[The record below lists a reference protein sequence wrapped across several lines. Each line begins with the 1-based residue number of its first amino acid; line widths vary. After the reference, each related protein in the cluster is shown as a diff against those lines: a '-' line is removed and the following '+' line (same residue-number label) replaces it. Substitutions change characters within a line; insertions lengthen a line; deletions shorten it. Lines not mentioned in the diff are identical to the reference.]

1 MRNVPSNAR
10 NKRISSPRQRKQKH
24 LLDVKIRESKERV
37 RRYRAVTGFV
47 CKVILFSG
55 LAAGAWIGGKEALR
69 RFVWENPDY
78 YISEINFTTD
88 GALTREQVLSAAGIT
103 ENRNIFTVDL
113 GKSRSI
119 IEQMPQVE
127 SAVVQRQLPNR
138 MSVTVTER
146 RPIAWVA
153 AKGDEDPSSS
163 ERSFLIDARGI
174 VLRSRVVLPE
184 YYHLPIISGF
194 ETENLVPGKRVPAW
208 EMQAALELVRLNSD
222 NTRFQARNIDL
233 SKGYCLVVTDQR
245 RAKITFGLDNI
256 EKQLGRLNRYLDR
269 AAEERREIQTV
280 NLIVERN
287 VPVTFHDPEAEAA
300 AAAAA
305 AVGEEPPAPAKP
317 TPAPVEKAPVRKA
330 EAVKGSAT
338 AASKKPD
345 AVSPKSSPKP
355 TPSSRGSGAPSVK
368 KPFRL
373 NP

>member
-1 MRNVPSNAR
+1 MKDIPSNAR
-10 NKRISSPRQRKQKH
+10 NKRISSPRQRKQQH

-37 RRYRAVTGFV
+37 RRYRVVTGFV
-47 CKVILFSG
+47 CKVILFTG
-55 LAAGAWIGGKEALR
+55 IAAGAWIGGKEALR

-78 YISEINFTTD
+78 FIREINFTTD
-88 GALTREQVLSAAGIT
+88 GALTREQVLSAAGIV
-103 ENRNIFTVDL
+103 EDRNIFTVDL
-113 GKSRSI
+113 SKARSI

-127 SAVVQRQLPNR
+127 STIVQRQLPNR
-138 MSVTVTER
+138 MSVTVSER

-269 AAEERREIQTV
+269 AAVERREIQTV

-300 AAAAA
+300 AAAANEA
-305 AVGEEPPAPAKP
+305 PPAPAKP
-317 TPAPVEKAPVRKA
+317 AAPVAEKVPVRKA
-330 EAVKGSAT
+330 EAVKNSAPE
-338 AASKKPD
+338 ASKKPD
-345 AVSPKSSPKP
+345 APSQKPSSKP
-355 TPSSRGSGAPSVK
+355 TPTSRGSGNLPVK

>member
-1 MRNVPSNAR
+1 MRDIPSNAR
-10 NKRISSPRQRKQKH
+10 NKRISSPRQRKQQH

-37 RRYRAVTGFV
+37 RRYRAITGFV
-47 CKVILFSG
+47 CKVVLFAG

-78 YISEINFTTD
+78 YISEINFATD
-88 GALTREQVLSAAGIT
+88 GALTREQVLSAAGIV

-113 GKSRSI
+113 SKARSI
-119 IEQMPQVE
+119 VEQMPQVE
-127 SAVVQRQLPNR
+127 SAIVQRQLPNR

-194 ETENLVPGKRVPAW
+194 ETENLVPGKRVSAW
-208 EMQAALELVRLNSD
+208 EMQAALELVSLNAD

-256 EKQLGRLNRYLDR
+256 DKQLTRLNRYLDR
-269 AAEERREIQTV
+269 AAEDRREIQTV

-287 VPVTFHDPEAEAA
+287 VPVTFYEPEPVTPPTEKVPVAE
-300 AAAAA
+300 
-305 AVGEEPPAPAKP
+305 PAKP
-317 TPAPVEKAPVRKA
+317 VPPVADKMPVRKA
-330 EAVKGSAT
+330 EVVKKNST
-338 AASKKPD
+338 DTSKKPD
-345 AVSPKSSPKP
+345 AAPSKSSSKS
-355 TPSSRGSGAPSVK
+355 TPSSRSSGAKPVK